1 MDAGIKVDPGERV
14 YEEGVQKGYFCT
26 NVQGGLFRG
35 GVWPGM
41 THFPDFLNPAA
52 RRWFGLQYRFYTD
65 MGIEGFWN
73 DMNEPALF
81 YTEYTKGPKRM
92 EQILNF
98 IFPRLRR
105 EARDRGAIRDYH
117 YIFHQVDG
125 KRIPHYRTWV
135 AEKLGFLGTT
145 INEEANSVRGQ
156 EIEISTE
163 DSALKLLVLPTDEEL
178 LIAQD
183 TYELAK

>member
-1 MDAGIKVDPGERV
+1 
-14 YEEGVQKGYFCT
+14 
-26 NVQGGLFRG
+26 
-35 GVWPGM
+35 
-41 THFPDFLNPAA
+41 
-52 RRWFGLQYRFYTD
+52 
-65 MGIEGFWN
+65 
-73 DMNEPALF
+73 
-81 YTEYTKGPKRM
+81 
-92 EQILNF
+92 
-98 IFPRLRR
+98 
-105 EARDRGAIRDYH
+105 
-117 YIFHQVDG
+117 
-125 KRIPHYRTWV
+125 WV